1 VDRSSPRLKLLALL
15 VAFMFAALSTRLWYL
30 QVLAAEK
37 YKGQIFNNTV
47 KLFDVPALRGR
58 ILASNGAVLVD
69 SRASQ
74 EVLVE
79 QQRLG
84 PDAEAV
90 LLRLSKLLKTPVRKI
105 RAELSSNQY
114 YPSEPIP
121 VAVDVAPDAIAYIA
135 ENKDEFPGV
144 SWMTASVRQYPN
156 GDLAAHILGSVGRIT
171 AEQAK
176 QPMFKN
182 SGPSDIVGR
191 SGLESEYERWLRGQP
206 GIQKYLVNAA
216 GKRGRQLGQENPV
229 AGSDV
234 RLYLNLRFQRIV
246 EEKLKEG
253 ILNARHVSDTGGG
266 LLKATAGAAVVL
278 DPKTLGIQAI
288 ASYPTFNP
296 TAFVGGIPDAKFKR
310 LYQRLSEHQPLY
322 DRAIQASYAP
332 GSTFKPFVALSA
344 IQNGLASTGGSY
356 SCPASYTYPGDTSG
370 TVFHNWTT
378 TDLGFMSLS
387 NAIKISCDTVFYQF
401 GGEFYSKFYA
411 ANQLGTRSEPLQKD
425 LRGFGFGRD
434 SGIDLPAS
442 YLPASSAGLIPTAQ
456 WKQQFAPEHPNLF
469 RPDERTWL
477 PGDDINMAIGQGF
490 VQVSPLQLAA
500 AYAAIANG
508 GKLCAPRLA
517 QDVQRPDG
525 KVLRPIRNGS
535 TCRKLPYTPAQLSYM
550 RHAMA
555 QVVQPGGTA
564 GLAFAG
570 FPTSRVAV
578 EGKTG
583 TAQRAPLQDTSWFAA
598 MVGGTV
604 DAPEHIIVVMVEQGG
619 HGSTT
624 AAPIVRSI
632 IESMY
637 HLPAGAHF
645 GGTGSQ
651 D

>member
-47 KLFDVPALRGR
+47 ELFDVPALRGR

-69 SRASQ
+69 SRQSL

-90 LLRLSKLLKTPVRKI
+90 LLRLSQLLKTPIRKI
-105 RAELSSNQY
+105 RAALSSNQY
-114 YPSEPIP
+114 YPSDPIP
-121 VAVDVAPDAIAYIA
+121 VAVDVTPDAIAYIA
-135 ENKDEFPGV
+135 ENRDQFPGV
-144 SWMTASVRQYPN
+144 SWMQASVRQYPN

-176 QPMFKN
+176 LPAFKN
-182 SGPSDIVGR
+182 YGPSDIVGR

-216 GKRGRQLGQENPV
+216 GKRGRQLGQESPV
-229 AGSDV
+229 PGSDV
-234 RLYLNLRFQRIV
+234 RLYLNLRFQRIL
-246 EEKLKEG
+246 EEKLKQG

-278 DPKTLGIQAI
+278 DPKTFGIQAI
-288 ASYPTFNP
+288 ASFPTFNP
-296 TAFVGGIPDAKFKR
+296 TAFVGGIPDAKFKK
-310 LYQRLSEHQPLY
+310 LYERPSENQPLY

-344 IQNGLASTGGSY
+344 IRNGLASTGGTY
-356 SCPASYTYPGDTSG
+356 GCPASYTYPGDTSG

-378 TDLGFMSLS
+378 ANLGFMPLAT
-387 NAIKISCDTVFYQF
+387 AIKISCDTVFYQF
-401 GGEFYSKFYA
+401 GGAFYSKFYT
-411 ANQLGTRSEPLQKD
+411 ANQLGNGSEPLQKD
-425 LRGFGFGRD
+425 LRGFGFGRTP
-434 SGIDLPAS
+434 GIDLPTT
-442 YLPASSAGLIPTAQ
+442 YLPSSSAGLIPTAQ
-456 WKQQFAPEHPNLF
+456 WKQQFAPLHPNLF
-469 RPDERTWL
+469 RPDERAWL

-490 VQVSPLQLAA
+490 VQVSPLQLAT

-517 QDVQRPDG
+517 EDIQRPDG
-525 KVLRPIRNGS
+525 KVVRAVRNGS
-535 TCRKLPYTPAQLSYM
+535 TCRKLPYTSAQLSYI

-555 QVVQPGGTA
+555 QVVQTGGTA

-570 FPTSRVAV
+570 FPTSQVAV

-604 DAPEHIIVVMVEQGG
+604 DAPQHIVVVMVEQGG

-637 HLPAGAHF
+637 HLAPGAHF

>member
-1 VDRSSPRLKLLALL
+1 VDRSSPRLKMLALL

-37 YKGQIFNNTV
+37 YQGAIYNNTV
-47 KLFDVPALRGR
+47 KLFNVPAPRGR
-58 ILASNGAVLVD
+58 ILASNGSVLVD
-69 SRASQ
+69 NQQSL

-79 QQRLG
+79 QQKLG

-90 LLRLSKLLKTPVRKI
+90 LLRLSQLLKTPVRRI
-105 RAELSSNQY
+105 RAALASNQY
-114 YPSEPIP
+114 YPSQPIP
-121 VAVDVAPDAIAYIA
+121 IAVDVTPDAISYIA
-135 ENKDEFPGV
+135 ENHDQFPGV
-144 SWMTASVRQYPN
+144 SWIPASVRQYPN
-156 GDLAAHILGSVGRIT
+156 GELAAHVLGSVGQIT

-176 QPMFKN
+176 LPMFKN
-182 SGPSDIVGR
+182 YGPSDLVGR
-191 SGLESEYERWLRGQP
+191 SGLESEYERWLRGKQ
-206 GIQKYLVNAA
+206 GIQKFLVNAA
-216 GKRGRQLGQENPV
+216 GKTISQLGQENPV
-229 AGSDV
+229 AGDDV
-234 RLYLNLRFQRIV
+234 RLYLNLRFQRIL

-253 ILNARHVSDTGGG
+253 ILNARHVPDTTGQ

-278 DPKTLGIQAI
+278 DPKTFGIQAI

-296 TAFVGGIPDAKFKR
+296 TAFVGGIADAKFKK
-310 LYQRLSEHQPLY
+310 LYERPSEHQPLY

-332 GSTFKPFVALSA
+332 GSTFKPFIALSA
-344 IQNGLASTGGSY
+344 IQSGIASTGGSY
-356 SCPASYTYPGDTSG
+356 DCPAEYTYPGDTSG

-378 TDLGFMSLS
+378 ANLGFMSLA
-387 NAIKISCDTVFYQF
+387 NALTISCDTVFYNF
-401 GGEFYSKFYA
+401 GGEFYSKFYT
-411 ANQLGTRSEPLQKD
+411 ANQLGSGSEPLQKD
-425 LRGFGFGRD
+425 LRGFGFGR
-434 SGIDLPAS
+434 SPGIDLPAS
-442 YLPASSAGLIPTAQ
+442 YLPTSSAGLIPTAQ
-456 WKQQFAPEHPNLF
+456 WKQTFAPQHPNLF
-469 RPDERTWL
+469 RPDEQTWL

-500 AYAAIANG
+500 AYASIANG

-517 QDVQRPDG
+517 EDIQRPDG
-525 KVLRPIRNGS
+525 KVVHPIRNGS
-535 TCRKLPYTPAQLSYM
+535 TCHKLPYSSAQLSYV
-550 RHAMA
+550 RHALA
-555 QVVQPGGTA
+555 GVVQSGGTA

-570 FPTSRVAV
+570 FPTSQVAV

-604 DAPEHIIVVMVEQGG
+604 DAPQHIVVVMVEQGG

-637 HLPAGAHF
+637 HLAPGAHF